1 MATSGCRLPHPGIA
15 WFVLLC
21 ALLPEGAWAEP
32 VATIRIHGDPANRVD
47 LVVLGDGYTASELS
61 KFASDAETSIQA
73 LFAQDPWRE
82 YQRYFNVHRV
92 DVASPESGADHPE
105 STPPVYKDTF
115 FDATYN
121 CAGIPRLVCVDNTQ
135 VDEVLSRSLPP
146 GSRDVVLVLVNDT
159 VYGGSG
165 GSISVASMDGNS
177 LEVVLHELG
186 HSFGLLADEYGG
198 LDPPYCDATQEP
210 PEVNVTRETQP
221 SLIKWAPWIL
231 PSTPLPTPG
240 TEPGVPGLYEG
251 AKYCSTGLF
260 RPTYDSKMR
269 TLYRPYE
276 HVNSEQLI
284 KRIYDAVSLIDSTT
298 PGEPTLVVP
307 RGATQIFHIDVP
319 SPLSHTLSATWR
331 VDGQTGVSGLD
342 FTLNT
347 GALAPGDHT
356 VEVEVRDPTPMV
368 VNDPSGV
375 LTDRRPWTV
384 TVTLS
389 GTVTLAIG
397 AAGNGTGTVTSSPAG
412 INCGPDCAETYPNG
426 ASVTI
431 TATPAGGSI
440 FAGWSGGGCTGKDP
454 CSLTLAADTTV
465 TATFTRVF
473 PLTVTKK
480 GSGSGTVVSSPAGIQ
495 CGSVCAAA
503 FSGQVTLTATASPGS
518 RFTGWGGACSGTKS
532 TCKLTVSAAKSV
544 TATFSRVW
552 GR

>member
-1 MATSGCRLPHPGIA
+1 MTTSGCRLPHPGIA
-15 WFVLLC
+15 LFVLVC
-21 ALLPEGAWAEP
+21 ALLPGVAAAEP
-32 VATIRIHGDPANRVD
+32 VATIRINGDPANRVD
-47 LVVLGDGYTASELS
+47 IVVLGDGYTASELP

-105 STPPVYKDTF
+105 STPPVYRDTF

-121 CAGIPRLVCVDNTQ
+121 CAGIPRLICVDNTQ

-146 GSRDVVLVLVNDT
+146 GSRDVILVLVNDA

-165 GSISVASMDGNS
+165 GSISVASMDAS
-177 LEVVLHELG
+177 SIEVVLHELG

-198 LDPPYCDATQEP
+198 SDPPYCDATQEP
-210 PEVNVTRETQP
+210 PEANVTGESQP

-276 HVNSEQLI
+276 QINSEQLI
-284 KRIYDAVSLIDSTT
+284 KRVYNGVSLIDSST
-298 PGEPTLVVP
+298 PSEPTLVLP
-307 RGATQIFHIDVP
+307 RGATQVFQIDVP

-331 VDGQTGVSGLD
+331 VDGQPGGSGTV
-342 FTLNT
+342 FALNT
-347 GALAPGDHT
+347 SALAPGDHT
-356 VEVEVRDPTPMV
+356 VEAEVRDPTLMV
-368 VNDPSGV
+368 MNDPSGL
-375 LTDRRPWTV
+375 LTDRRPWALTV
-384 TVTLS
+384 TVS
-389 GTVTLAIG
+389 ANVTLGIVT
-397 AAGNGTGTVTSSPAG
+397 AGNGTGTVTSSPAG
-412 INCGPDCAETYPNG
+412 ISCGLDCAEAYPNG
-426 ASVTI
+426 TSVTL
-431 TATPAGGSI
+431 TPTPAGGSI
-440 FAGWSGGGCTGKDP
+440 FSGWSGGGCTGKGP

-473 PLTVTKK
+473 ALTVTKK
-480 GSGSGTVVSSPAGIQ
+480 GTGSGTVVSSPAGIQ
-495 CGSVCAAA
+495 CGSVCSAA
-503 FSGQVTLTATASPGS
+503 FSTQVTLVATASSGS
-518 RFTGWGGACSGTKS
+518 RFTGWSGACNGTKS
-532 TCKLTVSAAKSV
+532 TCQLTMNAAKAV
-544 TATFSRVW
+544 TATFSRVR